1 MTGVS
6 VKKNVIVTISSWAW
20 VCYESDGEIEALLE
34 WLEDDDAKEKQLKEN
49 IKNWKRNKSN
59 DLNDDHIMVQV
70 ALQFRSSVHYTNA
83 RAELGKK
90 FGEIFRCECFE
101 LVGPT

>member
-6 VKKNVIVTISSWAW
+6 VKKNVIVTISSCAW

-49 IKNWKRNKSN
+49 IKKWQRNKSN
-59 DLNDDHIMVQV
+59 DLNDDHIVGQV
-70 ALQFRSSVHYTNA
+70 ALQFRSSVHSTNA
-83 RAELGKK
+83 RAELEKK
-90 FGEIFRCECFE
+90 FGEIFRCECLE